1 MIRAVLFDKDGT
13 LFRFDETWAVFC
25 ARVLDSLAGDDL
37 SLRCRL
43 SCVCGF
49 DEENRRFVP
58 GSLVVAGSLDELC
71 AAWANCL
78 NGVEAENLLRD
89 CAGFL
94 DGLPLVP
101 VCDLPVLFGALQ
113 GAGLRLGV
121 ATNDTQDSAMAQL
134 EQAGVRDF
142 FDFVCGCDSG
152 FGIKPDPGMV
162 RAFCARV
169 DVTPAEVLV
178 VGDSQH
184 DMICAQRAGV
194 GGRVAVLTG
203 PADHDDLCGCADIV
217 LESIADLP
225 DFLRTWGE
233 LPKVC

>member
-13 LFRFDETWAVFC
+13 LFRFEETWAVFC
-25 ARVLDSLAGDDL
+25 VRVLDSLAGDSL
-37 SLRCRL
+37 SLRRRL
-43 SCVCGF
+43 ARVCGF

-58 GSLVVAGSLDELC
+58 GSLVVAGALDELC
-71 AAWANCL
+71 ATWANCL
-78 NGVEAENLLRD
+78 YGVEGADIWRV
-89 CAGFL
+89 CAGAL
-94 DGLPLVP
+94 EGLPLVP
-101 VCDLPVLFGALQ
+101 VCDLPVLFRALQ
-113 GAGLRLGV
+113 GAGVRLGV
-121 ATNDTQDSAMAQL
+121 ATNDTQDSAVTQL

-152 FGIKPDPGMV
+152 FGAKPDPGMV

-169 DVTPAEVLV
+169 DATPDEVLV

-217 LESIADLP
+217 LESIAGLP
-225 DFLRTWGE
+225 DFLRTWGK
-233 LPKVC
+233 LSKIC